1 MLFEKYL
8 FAFIISLVE
17 TIHRFPLLKKFQTKT
32 KMLVKVCFISI
43 FVLIQA
49 WMLGVSAEDQLIRR
63 REVMIID
70 DAAGATGAII
80 QENKFPL
87 SRQAAT
93 TKFDS
98 EDEEVFGMTRVE
110 TRHLHEGK
118 GGKGGAAGKG
128 GKGAATGKGGKG
140 DDDGKG
146 GKGGSKGGSKGGE
159 DAGKS
164 GKGGSKGGAKGASK
178 GKGKIK
184 EKRQKIAKR
193 TPQVRIKSKLPQPRG
208 SE

>member
-1 MLFEKYL
+1 
-8 FAFIISLVE
+8 
-17 TIHRFPLLKKFQTKT
+17 
-32 KMLVKVCFISI
+32 MLVKVCFISI

-49 WMLGVSAEDQLIRR
+49 WMLGVCADDQLIRR

-70 DAAGATGAII
+70 DAAGVASAVI

-93 TKFDS
+93 TKFNS
-98 EDEEVFGMTRVE
+98 EDEELFGLTRVE
-110 TRHLHEGK
+110 TTRHLQEGK
-118 GGKGGAAGKG
+118 GGKGGAA
-128 GKGAATGKGGKG
+128 GKGGKG

-159 DAGKS
+159 DAGKG
-164 GKGGSKGGAKGASK
+164 GKGGSKGGAKGGSKGK

-193 TPQVRIKSKLPQPRG
+193 TPQVRIKSKLPQPTG